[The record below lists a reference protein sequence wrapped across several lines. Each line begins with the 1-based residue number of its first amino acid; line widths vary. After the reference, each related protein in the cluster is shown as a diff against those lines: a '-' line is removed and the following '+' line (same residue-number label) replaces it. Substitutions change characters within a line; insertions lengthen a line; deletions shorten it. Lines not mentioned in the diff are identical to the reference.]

1 MGVTNA
7 ERKTEPAMFSAII
20 VVSVIA
26 FFAVKLVSQSRF
38 EQEVRDQEEARMNE
52 RTKARMNRKVVR

>member
-1 MGVTNA
+1 
-7 ERKTEPAMFSAII
+7 MFSAII

-52 RTKARMNRKVVR
+52 RTKARMNR